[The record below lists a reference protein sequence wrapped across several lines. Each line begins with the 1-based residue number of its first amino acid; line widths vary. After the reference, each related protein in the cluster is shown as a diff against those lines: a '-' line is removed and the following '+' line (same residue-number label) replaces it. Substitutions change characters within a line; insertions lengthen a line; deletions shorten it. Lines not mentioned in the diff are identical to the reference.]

1 MRTKNIT
8 ESNRKKLDYQLL
20 KLEYLAKR
28 KAGLYVFFDTKNNR
42 LIASGEQTKNSLK
55 DKPRQADPEEVVVFL
70 KSLNNYL
77 EKTEK
82 LNARRSILALF
93 N

>member
-8 ESNRKKLDYQLL
+8 ESSRKKLDYQLL

-42 LIASGEQTKNSLK
+42 LIASGEQKKKSVK
-55 DKPRQADPEEVVVFL
+55 DKPQANPQEVITFL
-70 KSLNNYL
+70 KNLNAYL
-77 EKTEK
+77 ERVEN
-82 LNARRSILALF
+82 LNARRSALILF